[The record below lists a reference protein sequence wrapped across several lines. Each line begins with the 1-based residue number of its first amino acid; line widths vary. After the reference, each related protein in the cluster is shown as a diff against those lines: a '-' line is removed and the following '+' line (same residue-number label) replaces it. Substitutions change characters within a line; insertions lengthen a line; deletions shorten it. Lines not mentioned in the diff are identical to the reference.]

1 MVEVSG
7 YCMKC
12 KKKRK
17 MGKVA
22 ITKMKNGNRMAKGKC
37 EKCECGMCKI
47 LGKDKK

>member
-1 MVEVSG
+1 MEAIIG

-17 MGKVA
+17 MTGVK
-22 ITKMKNGNRMAKGKC
+22 ITTMKNRNRMAKGEC

-47 LGKDKK
+47 LGKEKK